1 MTDSLHSAFEQ
12 GLARLPEALRAHART
27 HAATIVP
34 QLASL
39 PVRAQGENGLDV
51 APRVLAVSEFVARA
65 CEARPELLPD
75 LIQSGDLFSVYAS
88 GELRRRVQ
96 AAVAGCADESS
107 LKTVLRVLRQREMV
121 RIAWRDLA
129 GWANLEEVVRT
140 LSALA
145 DACLDAALAKLYG
158 WAVAREGVP
167 MEQGTDTAARFVVL
181 GMGKLGGEELNFSS
195 DIDLIFAYTEEGDV
209 QGRTSV
215 PYTDVPMP
223 RAQDAQER
231 RAGGTTPG
239 ATTTDK
245 RGLSNHEF
253 FVRLGQRLN
262 QALNEQTADGFVFRV
277 DMRLR
282 PNGASGPL
290 ALSFDAMEQYYQ
302 AHGRMWERYAFIK
315 ARVVAGDPAA
325 GAEILQRLRPFVFRR
340 YLDYTAVEEIRALKT
355 SIHRELLRKGIESNI
370 KLGPGG
376 IREVEFIGQAFQLIR
391 GGRDLRFQ
399 ERRILPVLAYLA
411 DEGDLTLQAVTDLS
425 GAYKF
430 LRNTEHRLQ
439 EIRDQQTQV
448 LPTNDLDRLRVAVGM
463 GFDDWPSFHAVL
475 TRHMQRVHEHFQSVF
490 AAPQGEAPAED
501 EQGLHALWAGTLE
514 ETAAHEVLQAAG
526 FADAGT
532 TLNLLQGLRAGG
544 AYSALSANGRERLDR
559 LMPLLLGA
567 AGLTPQPQTTLA
579 RLVAFVEAIGRR
591 SVYLALL
598 VENPLALSQLVKL
611 CAASEWIARYLNR
624 HPILLDE
631 LMDAVSL
638 YAPLTREALA
648 AELQSRLARL
658 PVDDLEAQMEAL
670 REFRNGHV
678 LRVAAAD
685 VGPGLTPDE
694 IGRHLGHIAEVI
706 VAQALTLAHDDLV
719 LKHGRPTFVQ
729 GGETIHPGFAVIAYG
744 KLGSLELGYT
754 SDLDMIFLHGA
765 EQEPKCRDAHGR
777 ASVAGGRTPG
787 ATDAHGR
794 ARAAAEQEGGV
805 TDGARPIANE
815 VFFARL
821 GQRLIHILT
830 ARTGG
835 GILYEVD
842 TRLRPSG
849 RSGMLVTSPAAFRE
863 YQDSHAWVWE
873 HQAMIRA
880 RPIAGDAGL
889 ARIFEEIRAATL
901 CRAREPETLRAEVA
915 AMRARMHEAQAPYD
929 PGEINLKHDPGG
941 MIDVEFMVQYA
952 VLRWAHDH
960 PELIRHRGNIPLLEA
975 LEARGLL
982 KPGQAGLLR
991 DAYHRYLGV
1000 EQRLK
1005 LMERRPLV
1013 APQEL
1018 GEFPQRVR
1026 ALWQEWFE

>member
-1 MTDSLHSAFEQ
+1 MQEVHTIRLKAA
-12 GLARLPEALRAHART
+12 LAAIPAALRA
-27 HAATIVP
+27 AAEI
-34 QLASL
+34 
-39 PVRAQGENGLDV
+39 PVRELAPALAGLPAGDWV
-51 APRVLAVSEFVARA
+51 DALPRALACSEFVASA
-65 CEARPELLPD
+65 CARQAELLPD
-75 LIQSGDLFSVYAS
+75 LVRSGDLFRAYAAD
-88 GELRRRVQ
+88 EMHAHVQ
-96 AAVAGCADESS
+96 AAVAVCTDDTTLKAS
-107 LKTVLRVLRQREMV
+107 LRQLRQREMV

-145 DACLDAALAKLYG
+145 DACLDVALAKLYD
-158 WAVAREGVP
+158 WAVVREGVP
-167 MEQGTDTAARFVVL
+167 KEQGNDSAAKFVVL

-195 DIDLIFAYTEEGDV
+195 DIDLIFAYSEEG
-209 QGRTSV
+209 
-215 PYTDVPMP
+215 
-223 RAQDAQER
+223 E
-231 RAGGTTPG
+231 
-239 ATTTDK
+239 TDK

-253 FVRLGQRLN
+253 FVRLGQRLIN
-262 QALNEQTADGFVFRV
+262 ALNEQTADGFVFRV

-302 AHGRMWERYAFIK
+302 VHGRMWERYALIK
-315 ARVVAGDPAA
+315 ARVVAGDQSA
-325 GAEILQRLRPFVFRR
+325 GAELMQRLRPFVFRK
-340 YLDYTAVEEIRALKT
+340 YLDYTAVEEIRSLKA
-355 SIHRELLRKGIESNI
+355 SIHRELLRKGIEANI

-391 GGRDLRFQ
+391 GGRDSRFQ
-399 ERRILPVLAYLA
+399 ERRILPVLAHLA
-411 DEGDLTLQAVTDLS
+411 DEGDLTPQAVSDLS
-425 GAYKF
+425 NAYEF

-448 LPTNDLDRLRVAVGM
+448 LPTDGLDRLRVAVGM
-463 GFDDWPSFHAVL
+463 GFGDWPGFHAVL
-475 TRHMQRVHEHFQSVF
+475 TRHMQRVHEHFNSVF
-490 AAPQGEAPAED
+490 AAPQGEAPAAD
-501 EQGLHALWAGTLE
+501 EQGLHALWAGTLDE
-514 ETAAHEVLQAAG
+514 AAAREVLQAAG

-532 TLNLLQGLRAGG
+532 TLNLLKGLRAGG
-544 AYSALSANGRERLDR
+544 AYSALSANGRERLDK

-567 AGLTPQPQTTLA
+567 AGLTPEPQTTLA

-611 CAASEWIARYLNR
+611 CAASEWIARYLNQ

-638 YAPLTREALA
+638 YLPLTRAALA

-685 VGPGLTPDE
+685 VGPGLTPEE

-719 LKHGRPTFVQ
+719 LKHGRPTLER
-729 GGETIHPGFAVIAYG
+729 GGETMHPGFTVIAYG

-765 EQEPKCRDAHGR
+765 EQE
-777 ASVAGGRTPG
+777 
-787 ATDAHGR
+787 
-794 ARAAAEQEGGV
+794 GGV
-805 TDGARPIANE
+805 TDGARPVANE

-849 RSGMLVTSPAAFRE
+849 RSGMLVTSPAAFRD

-873 HQAMIRA
+873 HQALIRA
-880 RPIAGDAGL
+880 RPIAGDADL
-889 ARIFEEIRAATL
+889 SRIFEEIRATTL
-901 CRAREPETLRAEVA
+901 CRQRDPQTLRTEVA
-915 AMRARMHEAQAPYD
+915 AMRTRMHAAQTPHD

-952 VLRWAHDH
+952 LLRWAHDH
-960 PELIRHRGNIPLLEA
+960 PELIQHRGNIPLLDA
-975 LEARGLL
+975 LQARGLL
-982 KPGQAGLLR
+982 DPAPACLLR
-991 DAYHRYLGV
+991 DAYRHYLGA

-1018 GEFPQRVR
+1018 GDFPQRVR
-1026 ALWQEWFE
+1026 ALWREWFE

>member
-1 MTDSLHSAFEQ
+1 MTDFQRSTFEQ
-12 GLARLPEALRAHART
+12 GLAKLPEALRAQTRT
-27 HAATIVP
+27 HGSVIAA
-34 QLASL
+34 QFADL
-39 PVRAQGENGLDV
+39 PVRAQGESWFDV

-65 CEARPELLPD
+65 CETRPELLPD
-75 LIQSGDLFSVYAS
+75 LVQSGDLYCTYAS
-88 GELRRRVQ
+88 GELRRRLQ
-96 AAVAGCADESS
+96 AAVTGCADEAS
-107 LKTVLRVLRQREMV
+107 LKTVLRKLRQREMV

-129 GWANLEEVVRT
+129 GWANLEETVTT

-145 DACLDAALAKLYG
+145 DACLDEALAKLYE
-158 WAVAREGVP
+158 WACVRDGVP
-167 MEQGTDTAARFVVL
+167 KEETGGATAKFVVL

-195 DIDLIFAYTEEGDV
+195 DIDLIFCYSDEG
-209 QGRTSV
+209 
-215 PYTDVPMP
+215 
-223 RAQDAQER
+223 E
-231 RAGGTTPG
+231 
-239 ATTTDK
+239 TDK

-325 GAEILQRLRPFVFRR
+325 GAEILQRLRPFVFRK
-340 YLDYTAVEEIRALKT
+340 YLDYTAVEEIRALKA

-399 ERRILPVLAYLA
+399 ERRILPVLAHLA
-411 DEGDLTLQAVTDLS
+411 AEGDLTPQAVSDLS
-425 GAYKF
+425 SAYEF

-448 LPTNDLDRLRVAVGM
+448 LPTDDLDRLRVAVGM
-463 GFDDWPSFHAVL
+463 GFGEWPGFHAVL
-475 TRHMQRVHEHFQSVF
+475 TRHMQRVHEHFNSVF
-490 AAPQGEAPAED
+490 AAPQGEAPAAD

-532 TLNLLQGLRAGG
+532 TLSLLKGLRAGD
-544 AYSALSANGRERLDR
+544 AYTALSANGRERLDK

-567 AGLTPQPQTTLA
+567 AGLTPEPQTTLA

-611 CAASEWIARYLNR
+611 CSASEWIARYLNQ

-638 YAPLTREALA
+638 YAPLTREALT

-658 PVDDLEAQMEAL
+658 PVDDLEAQMEAM

-719 LKHGRPTFVQ
+719 LKHGRPTLEQ
-729 GGETIHPGFAVIAYG
+729 GGKTINPGFAVIAYG

-754 SDLDMIFLHGA
+754 SDLDMIFLHG
-765 EQEPKCRDAHGR
+765 
-777 ASVAGGRTPG
+777 
-787 ATDAHGR
+787 
-794 ARAAAEQEGGV
+794 AEQEGGV

-849 RSGMLVTSPAAFRE
+849 GSGMLVTNPAAFRE
-863 YQDSHAWVWE
+863 YQDSHAWAWE
-873 HQAMIRA
+873 HQALIRA
-880 RPIAGDAGL
+880 RPIAGDAAL
-889 ARIFEEIRAATL
+889 ARVFEDIRATTL
-901 CRAREPETLRAEVA
+901 CRERDPETLRTEVA
-915 AMRARMHEAQAPYD
+915 AMRARMAAAQAPHD

-982 KPGQAGLLR
+982 KTAQAGLLR

-1018 GEFPQRVR
+1018 GDFPERVR

>member
-1 MTDSLHSAFEQ
+1 MSNSRSTRLEAA
-12 GLARLPEALRAHART
+12 LAAVPEALRPSVAM
-27 HAATIVP
+27 
-34 QLASL
+34 LAQELAPALDGL
-39 PVRAQGENGLDV
+39 PAGDWMDAL
-51 APRVLAVSEFVARA
+51 PRVFTGSEFVAHA
-65 CEARPELLPD
+65 CVSRSDLLPD
-75 LIQSGDLFSVYAS
+75 LVRSGDL
-88 GELRRRVQ
+88 LRLYGADEMRARVL
-96 AAVAGCADESS
+96 AAVTLCTDEVA
-107 LKTVLRVLRQREMV
+107 LKAALRVLRQREMV
-121 RIAWRDLA
+121 RLAWRDLA

-145 DACLDAALAKLYG
+145 DACLDAALAKLYD

-167 MEQGTDTAARFVVL
+167 REQGTDSAARFVVL

-195 DIDLIFAYTEEGDV
+195 DIDLVFAYTEEG
-209 QGRTSV
+209 
-215 PYTDVPMP
+215 
-223 RAQDAQER
+223 E
-231 RAGGTTPG
+231 
-239 ATTTDK
+239 TDK

-302 AHGRMWERYAFIK
+302 AHGRMWERYALIK
-315 ARVVAGDPAA
+315 ARCVAGDPVA
-325 GAEILQRLRPFVFRR
+325 GAEILQRLRPFVFRK
-340 YLDYTAVEEIRALKT
+340 YLDYTAVEEIRSLKA

-376 IREVEFIGQAFQLIR
+376 IREIEFIGQAFQLIR

-399 ERRILPVLAYLA
+399 ERRILPVLAHLA
-411 DEGDLTLQAVTDLS
+411 EEGDLTPQAVSDLTS
-425 GAYKF
+425 AYEF

-448 LPTNDLDRLRVAVGM
+448 LPADDLDRLRVAIGM
-463 GFDDWPSFHAVL
+463 GFGDWPGFQAAL
-475 TRHMQRVHEHFQSVF
+475 TRHMQRVHEHFNSVF
-490 AAPQGEAPAED
+490 AAPQGEAPAAD
-501 EQGLHALWAGTLE
+501 DQGLHALWAGTLE
-514 ETAAHEVLQAAG
+514 EAAAREVLQAAG
-526 FADAGT
+526 FTDAGT
-532 TLNLLQGLRAGG
+532 ILNLLKGLRAGG
-544 AYSALSANGRERLDR
+544 AYSALSANGRERLDK
-559 LMPLLLGA
+559 LMPLLVGA
-567 AGLTPQPQTTLA
+567 AGLTPDPQTTLA

-611 CAASEWIARYLNR
+611 CSASEWIARYLNQ

-631 LMDAVSL
+631 LMDAASL
-638 YAPLTREALA
+638 YAPLTRAALA

-685 VGPGLTPDE
+685 VGPGLTPEE
-694 IGRHLGHIAEVI
+694 IGRHLGYIAEVI
-706 VAQALTLAHDDLV
+706 VAQALALAHDDLV
-719 LKHGRPTFVQ
+719 LKHGRPTLRQ
-729 GGETIHPGFAVIAYG
+729 GNKTINPGFAVIAYG

-754 SDLDMIFLHGA
+754 SDLDMIFLHG
-765 EQEPKCRDAHGR
+765 
-777 ASVAGGRTPG
+777 
-787 ATDAHGR
+787 
-794 ARAAAEQEGGV
+794 AEQEGGV

-849 RSGMLVTSPAAFRE
+849 RSGMLVTNPAAFRE

-873 HQAMIRA
+873 HQALIRA
-880 RPIAGDAGL
+880 RPIAGDTGL
-889 ARIFEEIRAATL
+889 AKVFEEIRATTL
-901 CRAREPETLRAEVA
+901 CRPRDPATLRAEVA
-915 AMRARMHEAQAPYD
+915 AMRERMHAAQAAHD
-929 PGEINLKHDPGG
+929 PGEFNLKHDPGG

-975 LEARGLL
+975 LQARGLL
-982 KPGQAGLLR
+982 DPAPAGLLR

-1005 LMERRPLV
+1005 LMERQPLV

-1018 GEFPQRVR
+1018 GDFPQRVR
-1026 ALWQEWFE
+1026 ALWREWFE

>member
-1 MTDSLHSAFEQ
+1 MTDFQRSTFEQ
-12 GLARLPEALRAHART
+12 GMAKLPEALRAQTRT
-27 HAATIVP
+27 HGALIAA
-34 QLASL
+34 QLADL
-39 PVRAQGENGLDV
+39 PVRAQGENWFDV

-65 CEARPELLPD
+65 CETRPELLPD
-75 LIQSGDLFSVYAS
+75 LIQSGDLYCTYAS
-88 GELRRRVQ
+88 GELRRRLQ
-96 AAVAGCADESS
+96 AAVMGCADESS
-107 LKTVLRVLRQREMV
+107 LKTVLRKLRQREMV

-129 GWANLEEVVRT
+129 GWANLEETVTT

-145 DACLDAALAKLYG
+145 DACLDEALAKLYE
-158 WAVAREGVP
+158 WACVRDGVP
-167 MEQGTDTAARFVVL
+167 KAETGGATAKFVVL

-195 DIDLIFAYTEEGDV
+195 DIDLIFSYSEEG
-209 QGRTSV
+209 
-215 PYTDVPMP
+215 
-223 RAQDAQER
+223 E
-231 RAGGTTPG
+231 
-239 ATTTDK
+239 TDK

-302 AHGRMWERYAFIK
+302 AHGRMWERYALIK

-325 GAEILQRLRPFVFRR
+325 GAEILQRLRPFVFRK
-340 YLDYTAVEEIRALKT
+340 YLDYTAVEEIRALKA

-399 ERRILPVLAYLA
+399 ERRILTVLAHLA
-411 DEGDLTLQAVTDLS
+411 DEGDLTAQAVNDLS
-425 GAYKF
+425 NAYEF

-439 EIRDQQTQV
+439 MINDQQTQV
-448 LPTNDLDRLRVAVGM
+448 LPTDDLDRLRVAVGM
-463 GFDDWPSFHAVL
+463 GFGDWPSFHSVL
-475 TRHMQRVHEHFQSVF
+475 MRHMQRVHEHFNSVF
-490 AAPQGEAPAED
+490 AAPQGEAPAAD

-532 TLNLLQGLRAGG
+532 TLSLLKGLRAGD
-544 AYSALSANGRERLDR
+544 AYTALSANGRERLDK

-567 AGLTPQPQTTLA
+567 AGLTPEPQTTLA

-611 CAASEWIARYLNR
+611 CSASEWIARYLNQ

-638 YAPLTREALA
+638 YAPLTRDALA
-648 AELQSRLARL
+648 AELQSRLAHL

-685 VGPGLTPDE
+685 VGPGLTPEE

-719 LKHGRPTFVQ
+719 LKHGYPTLEQ
-729 GGETIHPGFAVIAYG
+729 GGKTIRPGFAVIAYG

-765 EQEPKCRDAHGR
+765 EQG
-777 ASVAGGRTPG
+777 
-787 ATDAHGR
+787 
-794 ARAAAEQEGGV
+794 GGV

-821 GQRLIHILT
+821 GQRLIHVLT

-849 RSGMLVTSPAAFRE
+849 GSGMLVTHPAAFRE
-863 YQDSHAWVWE
+863 YQDSHAWAWE
-873 HQAMIRA
+873 HQALIRA
-880 RPIAGDAGL
+880 RPVAGDATL
-889 ARIFEEIRAATL
+889 ARVFEEIRATTL
-901 CRAREPETLRAEVA
+901 CRERDPETLRAEVA
-915 AMRARMHEAQAPYD
+915 AMRARMHEAQAPPD
-929 PGEINLKHDPGG
+929 PGEINLKHGPGG
-941 MIDVEFMVQYA
+941 MIDVEFMVQYT

-960 PELIRHRGNIPLLEA
+960 PELIRHRGNIPLLDA

-982 KPGQAGLLR
+982 DAAQAGLLR
-991 DAYHRYLGV
+991 DAYRRYLGV

-1013 APQEL
+1013 APHEL
-1018 GEFPQRVR
+1018 GDFPQRVR
-1026 ALWQEWFE
+1026 TLWQEWFE

>member
-1 MTDSLHSAFEQ
+1 MTDSQRSAFEQ
-12 GLARLPEALRAHART
+12 GLAKLPEALRAHTRT
-27 HAATIVP
+27 HGAVIAA
-34 QLASL
+34 QLADL
-39 PVRAQGENGLDV
+39 PVRAQGENWLDV

-65 CEARPELLPD
+65 CETRPELLPD
-75 LIQSGDLFSVYAS
+75 LIQCGDLFCAYAS

-96 AAVAGCADESS
+96 AAVTGCADEAT
-107 LKTVLRVLRQREMV
+107 LKTILRKLRQREMV

-129 GWANLEEVVRT
+129 GWANLEETVTT

-145 DACLDAALAKLYG
+145 DACLDETLAKLYE
-158 WAVAREGVP
+158 WACARDGVP
-167 MEQGTDTAARFVVL
+167 KEEASGETAKFVVL

-195 DIDLIFAYTEEGDV
+195 DIDLIFCYSEEG
-209 QGRTSV
+209 
-215 PYTDVPMP
+215 
-223 RAQDAQER
+223 E
-231 RAGGTTPG
+231 
-239 ATTTDK
+239 TDK

-262 QALNEQTADGFVFRV
+262 LALNEQTADGFVFRV

-325 GAEILQRLRPFVFRR
+325 GAEILQRLRPFVFRK

-399 ERRILPVLAYLA
+399 GRRILPVLAHLA
-411 DEGDLTLQAVTDLS
+411 DEGDLTPQAVSDLS
-425 GAYKF
+425 NAYVF

-448 LPTNDLDRLRVAVGM
+448 LPTDDLDRLRVAVGM
-463 GFDDWPSFHAVL
+463 GFGDWPGFQAAL
-475 TRHMQRVHEHFQSVF
+475 TRHMQRVHEHFNSVF
-490 AAPQGEAPAED
+490 AAPQGEAPAAD

-532 TLNLLQGLRAGG
+532 ALDLLKGLRAGG
-544 AYSALSANGRERLDR
+544 AYSALSANGRERLDK

-611 CAASEWIARYLNR
+611 CSASEWIARYLNQ

-638 YAPLTREALA
+638 YAPLMREALA

-658 PVDDLEAQMEAL
+658 PVDDLEAQMEAM

-685 VGPGLTPDE
+685 VGPGLAPDE

-719 LKHGRPTFVQ
+719 LKHGRPTFEH
-729 GGETIHPGFAVIAYG
+729 GGETINPGFAVIAYG

-754 SDLDMIFLHGA
+754 SDLDMIFLHG
-765 EQEPKCRDAHGR
+765 
-777 ASVAGGRTPG
+777 
-787 ATDAHGR
+787 
-794 ARAAAEQEGGV
+794 AEQEGGV

-849 RSGMLVTSPAAFRE
+849 RSGMLVTNPAAFRE
-863 YQDSHAWVWE
+863 YQDSHAWAWE
-873 HQAMIRA
+873 HQALIRA
-880 RPIAGDAGL
+880 RPIAGDAAL
-889 ARIFEEIRAATL
+889 ARVFEEIRATTL
-901 CRAREPETLRAEVA
+901 CRERDPETLRTEVA
-915 AMRARMHEAQAPYD
+915 AMRARMHAAQAPHD

-982 KPGQAGLLR
+982 NTAQAGLLR

-1018 GEFPQRVR
+1018 GDFPQRVR

>member
-1 MTDSLHSAFEQ
+1 MD
-12 GLARLPEALRAHART
+12 AL
-27 HAATIVP
+27 
-34 QLASL
+34 
-39 PVRAQGENGLDV
+39 
-51 APRVLAVSEFVARA
+51 PRVFTGSEFVAHA
-65 CEARPELLPD
+65 CVSRSDLLPD
-75 LIQSGDLFSVYAS
+75 LVRSGDL
-88 GELRRRVQ
+88 LRLYGADEMRARVL
-96 AAVAGCADESS
+96 AAVTLCTDEVA
-107 LKTVLRVLRQREMV
+107 LKAALRVLRQREMV
-121 RIAWRDLA
+121 RLAWRDLA

-145 DACLDAALAKLYG
+145 DACLDAALAKLYD

-167 MEQGTDTAARFVVL
+167 REQGTDSAARFVVL

-195 DIDLIFAYTEEGDV
+195 DIDLVFAYTEEG
-209 QGRTSV
+209 
-215 PYTDVPMP
+215 
-223 RAQDAQER
+223 E
-231 RAGGTTPG
+231 
-239 ATTTDK
+239 TDK

-302 AHGRMWERYAFIK
+302 AHGRMWERYALIK
-315 ARVVAGDPAA
+315 ARCVAGDPVA
-325 GAEILQRLRPFVFRR
+325 GAEILQRLRPFVFRK
-340 YLDYTAVEEIRALKT
+340 YLDYTAVEEIRSLKA

-376 IREVEFIGQAFQLIR
+376 IREIEFIGQAFQLIR

-399 ERRILPVLAYLA
+399 ERRILPVLAHLA
-411 DEGDLTLQAVTDLS
+411 EEGDLTPQAVSDLTS
-425 GAYKF
+425 AYEF

-448 LPTNDLDRLRVAVGM
+448 LPADDLDRLRVAIGM
-463 GFDDWPSFHAVL
+463 GFGDWPGFQAAL
-475 TRHMQRVHEHFQSVF
+475 TRHMQRVHEHFNSVF
-490 AAPQGEAPAED
+490 AAPQGEAPAAD

-514 ETAAHEVLQAAG
+514 EAAAREVLQAAG
-526 FADAGT
+526 FTDAGT
-532 TLNLLQGLRAGG
+532 TLNLLKGLRAGG
-544 AYSALSANGRERLDR
+544 AYSALSANGRERLDK
-559 LMPLLLGA
+559 LMPLLVGA
-567 AGLTPQPQTTLA
+567 AGLTPEPQTTLA

-611 CAASEWIARYLNR
+611 CSASEWIARYLNQ

-685 VGPGLTPDE
+685 VGPGLTPEE

-706 VAQALTLAHDDLV
+706 VSQALTLAHDDLV
-719 LKHGRPTFVQ
+719 LKHGRPTIEQPVRQ
-729 GGETIHPGFAVIAYG
+729 AHGRAGETIHPGFAVIAYG

-754 SDLDMIFLHGA
+754 SDLDMIFLH
-765 EQEPKCRDAHGR
+765 
-777 ASVAGGRTPG
+777 
-787 ATDAHGR
+787 
-794 ARAAAEQEGGV
+794 AAEREGGV

-815 VFFARL
+815 IFFARL

-863 YQDSHAWVWE
+863 YQDSHAWAWE
-873 HQAMIRA
+873 HQALIRA

-889 ARIFEEIRAATL
+889 ARVFEEIRAATL
-901 CRAREPETLRAEVA
+901 CRQRDPAILRSEVA
-915 AMRARMHEAQAPYD
+915 AMRERMHAAQAPHE

-975 LEARGLL
+975 LQARGLL
-982 KPGQAGLLR
+982 DPAQAGLLR

-1005 LMERRPLV
+1005 LMERQPLV

-1018 GEFPQRVR
+1018 GDFPERVR
-1026 ALWQEWFE
+1026 ALWREWFE

>member
-1 MTDSLHSAFEQ
+1 MHVRELAPVLA
-12 GLARLPEALRAHART
+12 GLPAGDW
-27 HAATIVP
+27 I
-34 QLASL
+34 
-39 PVRAQGENGLDV
+39 DV
-51 APRVLAVSEFVARA
+51 LPRVFTCSEFVMRA
-65 CEARPELLPD
+65 CVSRASLLPELVR
-75 LIQSGDLFSVYAS
+75 SGDLSRAYGTDEMHA
-88 GELRRRVQ
+88 RV
-96 AAVAGCADESS
+96 AATVNSCTHEAA
-107 LKTVLRVLRQREMV
+107 LKAALRVLRQREMV

-129 GWANLEEVVRT
+129 GWANLEEVVHT

-145 DACLDAALAKLYG
+145 DACLDAAIAKLYE
-158 WAVAREGVP
+158 WAVASDGVP
-167 MEQGTDTAARFVVL
+167 TEEEGGKIANFVVL

-195 DIDLIFAYTEEGDV
+195 DIDLIFAYTEEG
-209 QGRTSV
+209 
-215 PYTDVPMP
+215 
-223 RAQDAQER
+223 E
-231 RAGGTTPG
+231 
-239 ATTTDK
+239 TDK

-262 QALNEQTADGFVFRV
+262 QVLNEQTADGLVFRV

-302 AHGRMWERYAFIK
+302 AHGRMWERYALIK

-325 GAEILQRLRPFVFRR
+325 GAEIMQRLRPFVFRK

-399 ERRILPVLAYLA
+399 ERRILAVLAHLA
-411 DEGDLTLQAVTDLS
+411 DEGDLTPQAVSDLS
-425 GAYKF
+425 SAYEF

-448 LPTNDLDRLRVAVGM
+448 LPTDDLDRLRVAVGM
-463 GFDDWPSFHAVL
+463 GFGDWPGFHAVL
-475 TRHMQRVHEHFQSVF
+475 TRHMQRVHEHFNSVF
-490 AAPQGEAPAED
+490 AAPQGEAPAAD

-514 ETAAHEVLQAAG
+514 EAAAREVLQAAG
-526 FADAGT
+526 FPDAGT
-532 TLNLLQGLRAGG
+532 TLSLLQGLRAGS
-544 AYSALSANGRERLDR
+544 AYSALSANGRERLDK
-559 LMPLLLGA
+559 LMPLLVGA
-567 AGLTPQPQTTLA
+567 AGLTPEPQTTLA

-611 CAASEWIARYLNR
+611 CSASEWIARYLNQ

-638 YAPLTREALA
+638 YAPLTHAALA

-694 IGRHLGHIAEVI
+694 VGRHLGHIAEVI
-706 VAQALTLAHDDLV
+706 VAQALMLAHDDLV
-719 LKHGRPTFVQ
+719 LKHGHPTLVQ
-729 GGETIHPGFAVIAYG
+729 DGATINPGFAVIAYG

-754 SDLDMIFLHGA
+754 SDLDMIFLH
-765 EQEPKCRDAHGR
+765 
-777 ASVAGGRTPG
+777 
-787 ATDAHGR
+787 
-794 ARAAAEQEGGV
+794 AAEQEGGV

-849 RSGMLVTSPAAFRE
+849 GSGMLVTNPAAFRE

-873 HQAMIRA
+873 HQALIRA
-880 RPIAGDAGL
+880 RPIAGDAAL
-889 ARIFEEIRAATL
+889 ARVFEEIRATTL
-901 CRAREPETLRAEVA
+901 CRQRDPETLRTEVV
-915 AMRARMHEAQAPYD
+915 AMRERMHAAQAPHD

-975 LEARGLL
+975 LQARGLL
-982 KPGQAGLLR
+982 DPAQAGLLR

-1013 APQEL
+1013 APREL
-1018 GEFPQRVR
+1018 GDFPQRVR
-1026 ALWQEWFE
+1026 ALWREWFE